1 MAVPLALLQRG
12 QCDYEFGADGLRLVE
27 YRSHFTRNEH
37 LDNQRD
43 PSEIIASLASSFNVE
58 PST

>member
-1 MAVPLALLQRG
+1 MAVPLTLLHRG
-12 QCDYEFGADGLRLVE
+12 ANNDEFGADGLRLVE
-27 YRSHFTRNEH
+27 YRSNFTRNEH

-43 PSEIIASLASSFNVE
+43 PSEIIASLGSNFRVE